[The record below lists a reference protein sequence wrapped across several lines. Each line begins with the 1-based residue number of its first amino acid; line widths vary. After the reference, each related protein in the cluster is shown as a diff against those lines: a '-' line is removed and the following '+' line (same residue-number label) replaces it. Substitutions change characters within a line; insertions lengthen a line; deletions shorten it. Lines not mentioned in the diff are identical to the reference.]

1 MFAWAATRLRRDPIC
16 CPCVGPCTSMT
27 TAPWPCTR
35 PQVLG
40 KLNIPLG
47 QLDVEHAEDE
57 TAILDEPRWN
67 QVRGELLFNAVS
79 VSVPPRDRNRV
90 RASAQS

>member
-1 MFAWAATRLRRDPIC
+1 
-16 CPCVGPCTSMT
+16 MT

-79 VSVPPRDRNRV
+79 VSVPQAIATASVPARNRDHG
-90 RASAQS
+90 